1 MLDMFSNS
9 EKLNRDKT
17 DAQSTMGSMSDM
29 LSAFPI
35 PGAAPTLNHLASD
48 YGTARK
54 RSNAEQK
61 KRGRRCCGMSLRV
74 LILVCLALVVLIAA
88 AVLVPVF
95 LIVLP
100 QQHQAQRNAAL
111 QATLSDCPA
120 SFPCSNGG
128 VSVINNNVCSCICA
142 NGFTGSQCTTGED
155 PGCISTDVAIGSQRI
170 SNATLGASIPRLL
183 TGSLSNFSIPLNST
197 SLLSLFSAN
206 NLSCTSEDALVT
218 FNSQSAK
225 SKRFYIV
232 PEEEA
237 MPQKASNDVAAPT
250 ARATLATLMNG
261 RRDSQAVATSAGI
274 VFQQSSTTTSAV
286 SRTAA
291 ATASP
296 IPSATANGPSLPQS
310 EDTLDFARVAVLYV
324 LEQTSNLHAA
334 IKVQQSMQ
342 DLFLQSNTSS
352 RLALN
357 LGSLSVTADFDSFVL
372 DFGNGTV
379 VGGNGNGKGGLKGK
393 GQRVRRRGY
402 SRGVP

>member
-1 MLDMFSNS
+1 
-9 EKLNRDKT
+9 
-17 DAQSTMGSMSDM
+17 
-29 LSAFPI
+29 
-35 PGAAPTLNHLASD
+35 
-48 YGTARK
+48 
-54 RSNAEQK
+54 
-61 KRGRRCCGMSLRV
+61 
-74 LILVCLALVVLIAA
+74 
-88 AVLVPVF
+88 
-95 LIVLP
+95 
-100 QQHQAQRNAAL
+100 
-111 QATLSDCPA
+111 
-120 SFPCSNGG
+120 
-128 VSVINNNVCSCICA
+128 
-142 NGFTGSQCTTGED
+142 
-155 PGCISTDVAIGSQRI
+155 VAIGSQRI

-232 PEEEA
+232 SEEEA
-237 MPQKASNDVAAPT
+237 MPQKTSNDVAAPT
-250 ARATLATLMNG
+250 AMATLPTLVNG
-261 RRDSQAVATSAGI
+261 RRDSHVVATSAGI

-334 IKVQQSMQ
+334 IKAQQSVQ

-352 RLALN
+352 RLPLN
-357 LGSLSVTADFDSFVL
+357 LGSLSVTADFDSFAL
-372 DFGNGTV
+372 DFGNGTM
-379 VGGNGNGKGGLKGK
+379 VGGNGNGKGGLKGTGK
-393 GQRVRRRGY
+393 RARRRGY
-402 SRGVP
+402 SGGVP